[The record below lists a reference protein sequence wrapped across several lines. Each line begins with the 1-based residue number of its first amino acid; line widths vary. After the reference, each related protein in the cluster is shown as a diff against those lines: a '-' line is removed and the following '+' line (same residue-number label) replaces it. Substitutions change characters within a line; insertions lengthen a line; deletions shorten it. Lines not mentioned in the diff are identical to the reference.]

1 MSNKYRITI
10 ALKQPLD
17 DDTILLGRR
26 KTLSLREIPKS
37 FYSQHSRLIVVGI
50 YGLRKEARE
59 RERLLAGHLIP
70 KFSVTPVSRGWKCV
84 F

>member
-1 MSNKYRITI
+1 MSDKDRITI

-59 RERLLAGHLIP
+59 RLLAGHLIP